1 MSAPFHRGELEAQRL
16 AGVVGAGGGIRAF
29 MPDQHR
35 SFFEALP
42 FMLAATVDGEGA
54 VRASV
59 LHGVPGFVRSPDPHT
74 LEIDSDARFA
84 VGQPIGLL
92 GLDFGNRR
100 RNRANGVARA
110 SGAGKLMVEVRES
123 FGNCPKHITLRDVRP
138 APPQSP
144 ASTHFEGLSPQAAA
158 LVARADTFFI
168 ATSGGE
174 HGVDISHRGG
184 PRGFVAI
191 DGDTLRV
198 PDYTGNRY
206 FNTFGNLLLD
216 PRAALLFIDFSS
228 GDVLELQGTV
238 EIDWRGEGPDQERS
252 WRFRCALG
260 TLSRAGLPL
269 RWEDR

>member
-1 MSAPFHRGELEAQRL
+1 MSTPFHRGELEAQRL

-35 SFFEALP
+35 TFFEALP

-54 VRASV
+54 LRASV
-59 LHGVPGFVRSPDPHT
+59 LHGEPGFVRSPDPQT
-74 LEIDSDARFA
+74 LEIDGAAGFA
-84 VGQPIGLL
+84 AGQPIGLL

-100 RNRANGVARA
+100 RNRANGVVRA
-110 SGAGKLMVEVRES
+110 NEAGKLVVDVRES
-123 FGNCPKHITLRDVRP
+123 FGNCPKHITLRDVQP
-138 APPQSP
+138 APPQAP
-144 ASTHFEGLSPQAAA
+144 ASARFDGLSSGAAA

-184 PRGFVAI
+184 PRGFVTI

-216 PRAALLFIDFSS
+216 PRAALLFIDFAS

-238 EIDWRGEGPDQERS
+238 EIDWHGQGPEQERS
-252 WRFRCALG
+252 LRFRCALG
-260 TLSRAGLPL
+260 TLSRAAVPL
-269 RWEDR
+269 RWQDR